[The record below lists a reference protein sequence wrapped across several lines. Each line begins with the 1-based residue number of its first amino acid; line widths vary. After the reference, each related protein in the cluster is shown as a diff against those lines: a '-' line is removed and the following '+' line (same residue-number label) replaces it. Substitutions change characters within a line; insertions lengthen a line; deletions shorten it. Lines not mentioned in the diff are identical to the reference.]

1 MYSKATLIR
10 EKQEGKIL
18 ENQQCNEKNPDY
30 FHKLWVSQRDESS
43 ILEACKKALVCK
55 DYKIIKL
62 WYAKKYKKQLWEMA
76 ISGYNY
82 TNYIKKIYFMEQTIE
97 KRLEWSRDILP
108 DDHKYLT
115 FLKKVFRHEFRK
127 NGFRRISTPFLEE
140 TSLLRKVYPEN
151 NNSYGLYT
159 FEDKTHTS
167 VALLPSAKVGIM
179 RSYIENETYEG
190 LQPTYYYYME
200 RCFRQSR
207 KRKEFYTIWG
217 EIIGESDPIIDAQN
231 IYMVHTWL
239 DKIGLR
245 DGITLRINSYGNPKE
260 LEKYTEELKS
270 FFENK
275 VGIMS
280 ESTRELYESGNV
292 FAPFYS
298 RDEDDTILAASAP
311 SIHKFLK
318 KDNKARYETFKMYLD
333 DLGIQYKEDH
343 SFFMS
348 EEYYTST
355 FWQFDDEDGNVIAS
369 GGRYDTLATNLWSV
383 KPYGAAGF
391 SLDVMHMI
399 DALKGRNIAIRNKDQ
414 IDLYFVQL
422 GDEAKRVVFPLSLE
436 ARAKGINT
444 QTSLGTP
451 SMKEQM
457 LKAQRIGSNY
467 VVLVGLME
475 ARSWVF
481 QVRNI
486 ADGTQEEVK
495 KEELIDYIIS
505 KIWADQ
511 LDFYEPSRDLVQNEA
526 PKVEE
531 A

>member
-1 MYSKATLIR
+1 M
-10 EKQEGKIL
+10 
-18 ENQQCNEKNPDY
+18 EN
-30 FHKLWVSQRDESS
+30 
-43 ILEACKKALVCK
+43 
-55 DYKIIKL
+55 
-62 WYAKKYKKQLWEMA
+62 
-76 ISGYNY
+76 
-82 TNYIKKIYFMEQTIE
+82 TIE
-97 KRLEWSRDILP
+97 SRLEWAHDFLP

-127 NGFRRISTPFLEE
+127 NGFRRISTPLIEE
-140 TSLLRKVYPEN
+140 TSLLRKAYPEN

-159 FEDKTHTS
+159 FENKLGQS
-167 VALLPSAKVGIM
+167 VALLPSATTWII
-179 RSYIENETYEG
+179 RSYIENDTFEE

-207 KRKEFYTIWG
+207 KRKEFYTIGW

-231 IYMVHTWL
+231 IYMVHAGL
-239 DKIGLR
+239 EKIGLTQWV
-245 DGITLRINSYGNPKE
+245 TLRINSFWNLKE
-260 LEKYTEELKS
+260 LEKYSDELQS

-275 VGIMS
+275 VAVMS
-280 ESTRELYESGNV
+280 ETSRERYESWDLFAV
-292 FAPFYS
+292 FHS
-298 RDEDDTILAASAP
+298 NDEDDKILAQSAP

-318 KDNKARYETFKMYLD
+318 KDNKARYADFKMYLD
-333 DLGIQYKEDH
+333 DLGIEYVEDH
-343 SFFMS
+343 TFFMD
-348 EEYYTST
+348 EAYYSST
-355 FWQFDDEDGNVIAS
+355 FWRFDDEDGNIIAH
-369 GGRYDTLATNLWSV
+369 GGRYDTLATNLWSA

-399 DALKGRNIAIRNKDQ
+399 ESLKGRDIAIRNKDQ

-475 ARSWVF
+475 ARSGVF

-486 ADGTQEEVK
+486 EAWTQEEVK
-495 KEELIDYIIS
+495 KEELIDYIID
-505 KIWADQ
+505 KIGQDQ
-511 LDFYEPSRDLVQNEA
+511 LDFYEPSRDLVQMP
-526 PKVEE
+526 PKKIEE
-531 A
+531 

>member
-1 MYSKATLIR
+1 M
-10 EKQEGKIL
+10 
-18 ENQQCNEKNPDY
+18 
-30 FHKLWVSQRDESS
+30 ES
-43 ILEACKKALVCK
+43 
-55 DYKIIKL
+55 
-62 WYAKKYKKQLWEMA
+62 
-76 ISGYNY
+76 
-82 TNYIKKIYFMEQTIE
+82 TMEQ
-97 KRLEWSRDILP
+97 RLEGSSDMLP

-127 NGFRRISTPFLEE
+127 NGFRRISTPLIEE
-140 TSLLRKVYPEN
+140 TALLRKAYPEN

-159 FEDKTHTS
+159 FEDKNEQS

-179 RSYIENETYEG
+179 RSYIENDTFEG

-207 KRKEFYTIWG
+207 KRKEFYTIGG
-217 EIIGESDPIIDAQN
+217 EILGESDPIIDAQN
-231 IYMVHTWL
+231 IYMVHAGL
-239 DKIGLR
+239 QKIGLSE
-245 DGITLRINSYGNPKE
+245 GITIRINSYGNPKE
-260 LEKYTEELKS
+260 MEKYRDELQS

-275 VGIMS
+275 TWVMS
-280 ESTRELYESGNV
+280 EDTRELYESGNI
-292 FAPFYS
+292 FAAFYS
-298 RDEDDTILAASAP
+298 RDEDDKILAESAP

-318 KDNKARYETFKMYLD
+318 KDNKARHEAFKMYLD
-333 DLGIQYKEDH
+333 DLEINYIEDH
-343 SFFMS
+343 TFFLH

-355 FWQFDDEDGNVIAS
+355 FWQFDDAEWNIIAS
-369 GGRYDTLATNLWSV
+369 GGRYDTLATLLGSP

-399 DALKGRNIAIRNKDQ
+399 ADLKARHISIKNKDQ

-436 ARAKGINT
+436 ARARGINT
-444 QTSLGTP
+444 QTSLWTP

-486 ADGTQEEVK
+486 GAGTQEEVK
-495 KEELIDYIIS
+495 KEELIDYIID
-505 KIWADQ
+505 KIGQDQ
-511 LDFYEPSRDLVQNEA
+511 LDFYEPSRDLIQGEA
-526 PKVEE
+526 PKEVE
-531 A
+531 